1 MPFQPMQGVKIL
13 EVAQFTF
20 TPAAAGVLADWG
32 ADVIKVE
39 HPVAGDAQ
47 RGLIGPVGLK
57 VGTFMPVID
66 HPNRG
71 KRSIGLA
78 LDDPAGRDILYE
90 LAKSSDVFLTNFLP
104 DARRRLEIDL
114 EHIRAVNPDIIYVRG
129 SAFGIRG
136 PEAEKGGYDSSAFWS
151 RAGSAAGVTPVE
163 IQDQVLGMPSGAYGD
178 SMGGMTIAGGVAG
191 ALFHRSR
198 TGEPVVVD
206 VSLLGVGAWAMAL
219 NVTLSLL
226 SGEPPEPQ
234 TLGPS
239 PTAVINPTAGNFRTK
254 DGRFINLTFLQPGR
268 YWADFCRHLDRPD
281 LVDDPR
287 FSTVEALLAHSE
299 EAHAIVID
307 ELGRRTLAEL
317 TERFITLEGQWAPIQ
332 NALEVGRDPQLIANG
347 AIADVVDSDGN
358 VRQMVAS
365 PVQFNEEPVT
375 VRRAPLFAEH
385 TDEILRE
392 LGRTEDQIIK
402 LKIDGTIT

>member
-47 RGLIGPVGLK
+47 RGLIGPVGLT

-78 LDDPAGRDILYE
+78 LDQPDGRDVLYE
-90 LAKSSDVFLTNFLP
+90 LARQSDVFLTNFLP
-104 DARRRLEIDL
+104 DARRRLQIDL

-129 SAFGIRG
+129 SAFGVRG
-136 PEAEKGGYDSSAFWS
+136 AESEKGGYDSSAFWS
-151 RAGSAAGVTPVE
+151 RAGSAAGVTPSDIDV
-163 IQDQVLGMPSGAYGD
+163 VLGMPSGAYGD

-191 ALFHRSR
+191 ALFARSR
-198 TGEPVVVD
+198 TGEAAVVD

-226 SGEPPEPQ
+226 SGEPPEAQ
-234 TLGPS
+234 TVGPS
-239 PTAVINPTAGNFRTK
+239 ATPIINPTAGNFRTR
-254 DGRFINLTFLQPGR
+254 DGRWINLTFLQPGR
-268 YWADFCRHLDRPD
+268 YWADFCRHLDRDD
-281 LVDDPR
+281 LIGDPR
-287 FSTVEALLAHSE
+287 FSTTEALLAHAP
-299 EAHAIVID
+299 EANKIVIE
-307 ELGRRTLAEL
+307 ELGKWTLAEL

-365 PVQFNEEPVT
+365 PVQFNEEPIT

-385 TDEILRE
+385 TDDILRE
-392 LGRTEDQIIK
+392 LGRTDDQIMQ
-402 LKIDGTIT
+402 LKIDGVVT

>member
-1 MPFQPMQGVKIL
+1 MPFQPMQGVRIV

-47 RGLIGPVGLK
+47 RGLLGPAGLK

-78 LDDPAGRDILYE
+78 LDHPDGREILYE
-90 LAKSSDVFLTNFLP
+90 LARQSDVFLVNFLP
-104 DARRRLEIDL
+104 DARRRLQIDL
-114 EHIRAVNPDIIYVRG
+114 AHIRAVNPDIIYVRG
-129 SAFGIRG
+129 SAFGPKG
-136 PEAEKGGYDSSAFWS
+136 AEAERGGYDSSAFWS

-163 IQDQVLGMPSGAYGD
+163 VDQVLGMPSGAYGD
-178 SMGGMTIAGGVAG
+178 SMGGMTIAGGIAG
-191 ALFHRSR
+191 ALFARSR
-198 TGEPVVVD
+198 TGEAAVVD

-226 SGEPPEPQ
+226 TGEPPEPQ
-234 TLGPS
+234 SLKP
-239 PTAVINPTAGNFRTK
+239 AAAIVNPTAGNFRTR
-254 DGRFINLTFLQPGR
+254 DGRWINLTFLQPGR
-268 YWADFCRHLDRPD
+268 YWADFCRHVDRED

-287 FSTVEALLAHSE
+287 FSTLEALLENAT
-299 EAHAIVID
+299 EAYEAVTD
-307 ELGRRTLAEL
+307 ELAKRTLAEL
-317 TERFITLEGQWAPIQ
+317 TERFVTLEGQWAPIQ
-332 NALEVGRDPQLIANG
+332 NAFEVGHDPQLLANG
-347 AIADVVDSDGN
+347 AIADVVDADGN
-358 VRQMVAS
+358 IRQMVAS
-365 PVQFNEEPVT
+365 PVQFNEEPID

-392 LGRTEDQIIK
+392 LGRTDDQIIQ
-402 LKIDGTIT
+402 LKIDGAVT

>member
-1 MPFQPMQGVKIL
+1 MPFQPMQGVKIV

-32 ADVIKVE
+32 ADVIKIE

-47 RGLIGPVGLK
+47 RGLIGPVGLT

-78 LDDPAGRDILYE
+78 LDQPDGRDILYE
-90 LAKSSDVFLTNFLP
+90 LARQSDVFLTNFLP
-104 DARRRLEIDL
+104 AARRRLEIDL

-129 SAFGIRG
+129 SAFGVKG
-136 PEAEKGGYDSSAFWS
+136 PEAESGGYDSSAFWG
-151 RAGSAAGVTPVE
+151 RGGSAAGVTPAE
-163 IQDQVLGMPSGAYGD
+163 IDQVLGMPSGAYGD
-178 SMGGMTIAGGVAG
+178 SMGGMTIAGGIAG
-191 ALFHRSR
+191 ALFARSR
-198 TGEPVVVD
+198 TGEAAVVD

-234 TLGPS
+234 TIGPS
-239 PTAVINPTAGNFRTK
+239 PTAIINPTAGNFRTR
-254 DGRFINLTFLQPGR
+254 DGRWINLTFLQPGR
-268 YWADFCRHLDRPD
+268 YWADFCRHLDRDD
-281 LVDDPR
+281 LVEDPR
-287 FSTVEALLAHSE
+287 FSTTEALLAHAP
-299 EAHAIVID
+299 EANAIVIE
-307 ELGRRTLAEL
+307 ELGKWTLAEL
-317 TERFITLEGQWAPIQ
+317 TERFVTLEGQWAPIQ
-332 NALEVGRDPQLIANG
+332 NALEVGRDPQLLANG
-347 AIADVVDSDGN
+347 AIADVVDSNGN

-385 TDEILRE
+385 TDDILRE
-392 LGRTEDQIIK
+392 LGRTDDQILQ
-402 LKIDGTIT
+402 LKIDGIVT